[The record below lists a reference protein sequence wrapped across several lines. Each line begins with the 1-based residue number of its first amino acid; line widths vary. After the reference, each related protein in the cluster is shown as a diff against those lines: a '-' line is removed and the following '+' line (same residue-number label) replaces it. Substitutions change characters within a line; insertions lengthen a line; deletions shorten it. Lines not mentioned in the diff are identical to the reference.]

1 MAEGKN
7 QALARRFY
15 DEFWTRGNA
24 DAADELI
31 AEDLVHE
38 QFPEGWPRGR
48 EGFKRLVHTWRAA
61 FPDMRETVSQVL
73 CDGDWVVVR
82 FTLQGTHRG
91 DFYGVPA
98 TNRKVSAE
106 GVDLLRF
113 RDGQIAEWIYYEDAF
128 SVFAQLGALPPDLSE
143 VAGSRHA

>member
-1 MAEGKN
+1 MAEGENK
-7 QALARRFY
+7 ALARRFY

-38 QFPEGWPRGR
+38 QFPEGWPPGR
-48 EGFKRLVHTWRAA
+48 EGFKRLVRTWRAA

-82 FTLQGTHRG
+82 FTLEGTHRG

-143 VAGSRHA
+143 VAGPRHA

>member
-1 MAEGKN
+1 MAEGEN

-38 QFPEGWPRGR
+38 QFPDGWPPGR

-82 FTLQGTHRG
+82 FTLEGTHRG
-91 DFYGVPA
+91 DFYGVST
-98 TNRKVSAE
+98 TNRKVKAE

-143 VAGSRHA
+143 VAGPRHA

>member
-1 MAEGKN
+1 MGEPGN

-38 QFPEGWPRGR
+38 QFPEGWPPGR

-61 FPDMRETVSQVL
+61 FPDMRETISQVL
-73 CDGDWVVVR
+73 TDGDWVVVR
-82 FTLQGTHRG
+82 FTLEGTHQG

-98 TNRKVSAE
+98 TNRKVKAK

-113 RDGQIAEWIYYEDAF
+113 RDGMVAEWIYHEDAL
-128 SVFAQLGALPPDLSE
+128 SVFTQLGALPPDLSE
-143 VAGSRHA
+143 VAGPRHA

>member
-1 MAEGKN
+1 MAEGEN

-24 DAADELI
+24 DAADDLI

-38 QFPEGWPRGR
+38 QFPEGWPPGR

-82 FTLQGTHRG
+82 FTLEGTHRG

-143 VAGSRHA
+143 VAGPRHA

>member
-1 MAEGKN
+1 MAEGEN

-38 QFPEGWPRGR
+38 QFPDGWPPGR

-61 FPDMRETVSQVL
+61 FPDMRETVSQML

-82 FTLQGTHRG
+82 FTLEGTHRG
-91 DFYGVPA
+91 DFYGVSA
-98 TNRKVSAE
+98 TNRKVKAE

-143 VAGSRHA
+143 VAGPRHA

>member
-1 MAEGKN
+1 MAEGENK
-7 QALARRFY
+7 ALARRFY

-38 QFPEGWPRGR
+38 QFPEGWPPGR
-48 EGFKRLVHTWRAA
+48 EGFRRLVRTWRAA

-82 FTLQGTHRG
+82 FTLEGTHRG

-143 VAGSRHA
+143 VAGPRHA